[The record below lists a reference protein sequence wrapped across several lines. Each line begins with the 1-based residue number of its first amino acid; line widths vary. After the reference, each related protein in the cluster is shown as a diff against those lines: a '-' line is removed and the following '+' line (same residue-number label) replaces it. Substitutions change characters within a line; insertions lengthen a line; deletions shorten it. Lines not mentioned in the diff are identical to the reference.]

1 MKRTLLLLC
10 MALAIASFK
19 PADEGKKSIFPAANV
34 KNLKGELV
42 STSTFSNDGKPIVVS
57 FWATWCKPCIQE
69 LTTLNGLYED
79 WKKETGVKI
88 IIVSTDDARTAPK
101 VAPFVNGKR
110 WDFDVYLDENGDF
123 KRAMNVN
130 SVPHSFLIDKDG
142 KVISQHNSYA
152 PGDEEKLFEEIK
164 KLVAASGK

>member
-1 MKRTLLLLC
+1 MKRTILLLC

-19 PADEGKKSIFPAANV
+19 PAEEPKKSIVPAANV
-34 KNLKGELV
+34 KTLKGEIV
-42 STSTFSNDGKPIVVS
+42 NTSTFQNDGKPILIN

-69 LTTLNGLYED
+69 LTAWNNVYDD

-88 IIVSTDDARTAPK
+88 ITISTDDARTAPK
-101 VAPFVNGKR
+101 VAPFINGKR
-110 WDFDVYLDENGDF
+110 WEFENYLDENGDF

-130 SVPHSFLIDKDG
+130 VCPYSFLLDKDG
-142 KVISQHNSYA
+142 KIVWQHNSYA

-164 KLVAASGK
+164 KLVAEPAK